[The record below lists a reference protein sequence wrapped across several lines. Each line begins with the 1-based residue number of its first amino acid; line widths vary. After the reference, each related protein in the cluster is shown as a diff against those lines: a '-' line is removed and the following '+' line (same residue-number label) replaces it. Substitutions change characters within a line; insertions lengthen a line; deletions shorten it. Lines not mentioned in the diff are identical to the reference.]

1 MRNEN
6 TGSHREGEGREYG
19 FQCGKA
25 YHLECARTT
34 GFVFPDLPERGTMK
48 RGKILRDPRA
58 GPGLLMIEGR
68 QYWFSMEGVWK
79 SEVPP
84 KPGLAVD
91 VKLDRA
97 GQILAITAVS
107 ESQLAKEQA
116 ERSVDKAE
124 AAGLKI
130 FRKDRRQMW
139 HA

>member
-1 MRNEN
+1 MASNAEKP
-6 TGSHREGEGREYG
+6 TTLSALAQLVLFSLFAGEGHDE
-19 FQCGKA
+19 
-25 YHLECARTT
+25 ARQ
-34 GFVFPDLPERGTMK
+34 DL
-48 RGKILRDPRA
+48 DPRA

-107 ESQLAKEQA
+107 ESQLAK
-116 ERSVDKAE
+116 RTS
-124 AAGLKI
+124 GTI
-130 FRKDRRQMW
+130 GG
-139 HA
+139 

>member
-1 MRNEN
+1 MASNAE
-6 TGSHREGEGREYG
+6 
-19 FQCGKA
+19 KP
-25 YHLECARTT
+25 TT
-34 GFVFPDLPERGTMK
+34 LSALAQLLLFSLILPERGTMK
-48 RGKILRDPRA
+48 RGKILRDPRT

-97 GQILAITAVS
+97 GQILAITAVF
-107 ESQLAKEQA
+107 ESQLANEQA

-130 FRKDRRQMW
+130 FRKIAAKMWMRDLTRR
-139 HA
+139 